1 MSGLYRADV
10 QTVGASPRKSIT
22 SVPTAGLTCE
32 EETMSVLIKGMEM
45 PKSCES
51 CPCKT
56 ADAFGGLGCQA
67 TGYIPLRK
75 VNQDRPDNC
84 PLVEIPPHG
93 RLIDA
98 DALIADLKRQCK
110 EVFRIDAVSPDDFWI
125 TRNQAYNE
133 RLWTTWCE
141 SLYDYINTAPAII
154 EAEEN
159 SDD

>member
-1 MSGLYRADV
+1 
-10 QTVGASPRKSIT
+10 
-22 SVPTAGLTCE
+22 
-32 EETMSVLIKGMEM
+32 MSVLIKGMEM
-45 PKSCES
+45 PEEGRLTLQISADGAVYVVNSCS
-51 CPCKT
+51 IT
-56 ADAFGGLGCQA
+56 AETYTTDAV
-67 TGYIPLRK
+67 P
-75 VNQDRPDNC
+75 V
-84 PLVEIPPHG
+84 PPHG